1 MSLLSSA
8 SSDEDAEYI
17 ADLQLEIYHL
27 RKQLKGG
34 NAVKV
39 NATNTA
45 AVAQQFF
52 WISVDETPPPLGV
65 KLLLINK
72 DYGVATMGSYSKSS
86 NWTHWQG
93 LPKFKSN

>member
-8 SSDEDAEYI
+8 AELEDMEYI
-17 ADLQLEIYHL
+17 VKLQMEIYKL
-27 RKQLKGG
+27 RKLLNGS
-34 NAVKV
+34 NPIKV
-39 NATNTA
+39 NATHTA

-52 WISVDETPPPLGV
+52 WIPVEEVAPPLGV

-72 DYGVATMGSYSKSS
+72 DLGVATMGTYSKSY

-93 LPKFKSN
+93 LPKFK